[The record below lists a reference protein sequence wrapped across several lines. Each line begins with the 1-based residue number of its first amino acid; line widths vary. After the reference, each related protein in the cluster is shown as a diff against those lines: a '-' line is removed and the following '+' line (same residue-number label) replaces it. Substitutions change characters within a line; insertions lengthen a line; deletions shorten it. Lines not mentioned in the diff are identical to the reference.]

1 MNPMRRALC
10 SLSLLLAAA
19 SPASTWAD
27 EPTVLTVPRF
37 AQFDSLDPQRGFDV
51 HSDIVVHAVYSNLL
65 TYSYLER
72 PYKLAPDLLEAM
84 PTLSADKLT
93 LTFRLRHGVRFS
105 DNACFAGGKGR
116 ELTTDDVLFTIRRY
130 ADARI
135 NDKSW
140 FAMDGAVVGLDDYRA
155 ATAKAAPGVDL
166 AASDVAGL
174 HKVDAW
180 TFTIRLTHDNPL
192 FLYAL
197 SMSPT
202 AIVPP
207 EAVRFYKDRL
217 GVNAA
222 GSGPFTLA
230 READRKGVIRFLKNP
245 NYYRDYPSVGAPGD
259 AEKGLLKDAGKRL
272 PLVDVLEMPLIEE
285 AQPAALKFLRG
296 EIDWRLLDRANFTKL
311 VKRGS
316 DGAFQVVDDQAAKFG
331 ISYAPSP
338 GIAYIILNMKDPV
351 LGKNKALRRAL
362 AVAVDPQA
370 EIDVLLNG
378 RGRKLDSIVPYDLAG
393 NERETGAPPRRHDLA
408 LAKKLL
414 AEAGY
419 PGGAGLPP
427 LTISYYFT
435 DADTH
440 NVFDQLRAQF
450 AAIGVQ
456 LKGSFMDLPTY
467 TKVTGAGNFQ
477 LATSVWTA
485 DYPDA
490 ENFYQLL
497 YSKNGT
503 PGPNT
508 GAFSNAAYDRAY
520 EASRN
525 MRDGPQRIAQ
535 FKAMNAVI
543 DDEAPVIGMFNPLGF
558 GIYQRWVGNFKRNM
572 LVPENMYL
580 RVDPVAKKKG
590 L

>member
-19 SPASTWAD
+19 SPAPTWAA

-72 PYKLAPDLLEAM
+72 PYKLAPDLLEAL
-84 PTLSADKLT
+84 PTLSPDKLT
-93 LTFRLRHGVRFS
+93 LTFKLRHGVRFS

-116 ELTTDDVLFTIRRY
+116 ELTSDDVLFTIRRY

-155 ATAKAAPGVDL
+155 ATAKAAPDADL
-166 AASDVAGL
+166 ANANVAGL
-174 HKVDAW
+174 RKIDAW

-192 FLYAL
+192 FLYSLA
-197 SMSPT
+197 MSPT

-207 EAVRFYKDRL
+207 EAVRFYKDKL
-217 GVNAA
+217 GINAA

-230 READRKGVIRFLKNP
+230 QQADRKGVLRFLKNP
-245 NYYRDYPSVGAPGD
+245 NYYRNYPSVGAPGD

-272 PLVDVLEMPLIEE
+272 PFVDVLEMPLIEE

-311 VKRGS
+311 VKRGP
-316 DGAFQVVDDQAAKFG
+316 DGAFQVVDDYVARFG

-338 GIAYIILNMKDPV
+338 GVGYYILNMKDPI
-351 LGKNKALRRAL
+351 LGKNKALRQAL
-362 AVAVDPQA
+362 AAAVDPQA
-370 EIDVLLNG
+370 MSDVLLNG
-378 RGRKLDSIVPYDLAG
+378 RSRKLDSIVPYELAG
-393 NERETGAPPRRHDLA
+393 NERETGAPPRRHDVA
-408 LAKKLL
+408 LARKLL

-427 LTISYYFT
+427 LTVSYYFT

-440 NVFDQLRAQF
+440 NQFDLLRSQF
-450 AAIGVQ
+450 AAVGVQ
-456 LKGSFMDLPTY
+456 LKGAFMDLPTF

-477 LATSVWTA
+477 LASSVWTA

-508 GAFSNAAYDRAY
+508 GSFANAAYDRAY
-520 EASRN
+520 EASRY
-525 MRDGPQRIAQ
+525 MLDGPQRIAQ
-535 FKAMNAVI
+535 FKAMNAI
-543 DDEAPVIGMFNPLGF
+543 INDEAPAIGMINPLGF
-558 GIYQRWVGNFKRNM
+558 GIYQKWVGNFKRNM
-572 LVPENMYL
+572 LVPESMYL
-580 RVDPVAKKKG
+580 RVDAAAKKKG
-590 L
+590 P

>member
-10 SLSLLLAAA
+10 SLSLLLAAVG
-19 SPASTWAD
+19 PTSTWAD
-27 EPTVLTVPRF
+27 EPMVLTVPRF

-51 HSDIVVHAVYSNLL
+51 EGDQVVHNVYSNLL

-84 PTLSADKLT
+84 PTLSPDKLV
-93 LTFRLRHGVRFS
+93 LTFKLRHGVRFS

-116 ELTTDDVLFTIRRY
+116 ELTTDDVLFTVKRY

-140 FAMDGAVVGLDDYRA
+140 FAMAGAVVGLDDYRA
-155 ATAKAAPGVDL
+155 ATAKAAPDVDL
-166 AASDVAGL
+166 TTTDVVGL
-174 HKVDAW
+174 HKIDAW

-197 SMSPT
+197 AMSPT

-207 EAVRFYKDRL
+207 EAVRFYKDKL
-217 GVNAA
+217 SVNAA
-222 GSGPFTLA
+222 GSGPFTLD

-245 NYYRDYPSVGAPGD
+245 NYYRNYPSVGAPGD

-285 AQPAALKFLRG
+285 KQPGALKFLHG

-311 VKRGS
+311 VKRGP

-338 GIAYIILNMKDPV
+338 GVVYIILNMKDPI
-351 LGKNKALRRAL
+351 LGKNKALRQAL
-362 AVAVDPQA
+362 AVAIDPQA

-378 RGRKLDSIVPYDLAG
+378 RGRKLGSIVPYELAG
-393 NERETGAPPRRHDLA
+393 NERETGATPRKHDPA

-414 AEAGY
+414 ADAGY

-435 DADTH
+435 DADTR
-440 NVFDQLRAQF
+440 NEFDQLRAQF
-450 AAIGVQ
+450 AAVGVQ
-456 LKGSFMDLPTY
+456 LKASFMDVPTY
-467 TKVTGAGNFQ
+467 TKVTSVGNFQ
-477 LATSVWTA
+477 LAFSNWTA

-508 GAFSNAAYDRAY
+508 GAFANAAYDRAY

-525 MRDGPQRIAQ
+525 MLDGPQRIAY
-535 FKAMNAVI
+535 FKQMNAVI

-558 GIYQRWVGNFKRNM
+558 GIYQKWVSNFKRNM